1 MSTAGG
7 SRNEGRDETVA
18 RREQVRAHVR
28 TVLRRLTAVKAEGRG
43 EREA

>member
-7 SRNEGRDETVA
+7 SRDEGRDEAAT

-28 TVLRRLTAVKAEGRG
+28 TVLRRLAAVKAEGRG
-43 EREA
+43 ERDA